1 MSGSRDTA
9 VALKFEHSASFVS
22 EATVSSVSEVQ
33 SDRLAPWYRA
43 TAAFHSGRY
52 LEDCRSLAGAA
63 CCAEDG
69 DAVG

>member
-1 MSGSRDTA
+1 MSGSRYTA

-22 EATVSSVSEVQ
+22 EATVSEVQ
-33 SDRLAPWYRA
+33 SDPLAPWYRA

-52 LEDCRSLAGAA
+52 LKDCRSSAGAA